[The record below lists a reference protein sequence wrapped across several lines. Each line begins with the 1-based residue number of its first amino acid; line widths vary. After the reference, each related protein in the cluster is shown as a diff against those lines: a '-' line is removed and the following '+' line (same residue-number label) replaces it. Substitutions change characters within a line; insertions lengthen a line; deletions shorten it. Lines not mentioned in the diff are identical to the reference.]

1 MRKRINISV
10 RWLPAI
16 ASAVCSR
23 RRSLRRAHRFNTTV
37 PSQIMDQFRNQ
48 RIQWTTNVWVYAN
61 TLFGILAVIEFAWSA
76 AVMLLEKS
84 DLQSWTSALIRK
96 LMWIG
101 AFYALLLNGRIWI
114 PAIIDSFTQI
124 GQNAAGLGA
133 LSPSGVFMQGLSLA
147 GALMDGASTSAFF
160 TNPGT
165 SLALAFAALLI
176 VVSYTI
182 ITINFIVTLVESY
195 LVVSVGFIFLG
206 FGGSRW
212 TAPYTERYIGLA
224 VSIGIKIVLLY
235 CLISAGFGLSLG
247 WLDEAQGIATSA
259 RPAMTAFDVMG
270 GSLIFMMC
278 CWQIPK
284 LFAAVIGGSPALTG
298 GDLVATAAVVGG
310 AALAVGGAAAAGVAR
325 IGGRRRQ
332 CGGGHRICGERR
344 RRGLRHTTAV
354 ASVGSVGAGSSA
366 GGGSVS
372 PPFVAVASSAANG
385 GGGAD
390 SRTRHQK
397 FGRRWFRARSDNSQI
412 ASAWE
417 FGWERKRI
425 EREHGHAGA
434 PPSASSALSSI
445 GGEPLAGSGFET
457 QAPQRGF
464 APASSGQP
472 SQPLTGPTRFVFFDR
487 AAEQRAVTLSLA
499 PSSVEAAPGG
509 VADQRPGSSGVVSD
523 VASVAEAWACASPS
537 TASYGEEERARSA
550 RVADQVRGLPARL
563 GSVPPMRRHMP
574 RHPEFQSITR
584 SNGGLMNLLRN
595 AKYQSRSFPYA

>member
-1 MRKRINISV
+1 MSAQIRKSLKGSASPL
-10 RWLPAI
+10 RWLPI
-16 ASAVCSR
+16 AVAATLLIQV
-23 RRSLRRAHRFNTTV
+23 AWAQQGPGFNTTV
-37 PSQIMDQFRNQ
+37 PSQIMDQFRNE

-61 TLFGILAVIEFAWSA
+61 ALFGVLAVIEFAWSA

-84 DLQSWTSALIRK
+84 DLQTWTSALVRK

-133 LSPSGVFMQGLSLA
+133 LSPSGVFIQGLSLA

-176 VVSYTI
+176 VISYTL

-224 VSIGIKIVLLY
+224 VSIGIKILLLY

-247 WLDEAQGIATSA
+247 WLDEAQAIATSA

-310 AALAVGGAAAAGVAR
+310 AALAVGGAAVAGVGALAGGGSAAAGTGSAASA
-325 IGGRRRQ
+325 GGA
-332 CGGGHRICGERR
+332 GSGT
-344 RRGLRHTTAV
+344 TTAV
-354 ASVGSVGAGSSA
+354 ASVGSVGSGSSA

-372 PPFVAVASSAANG
+372 PPSSPPPSSPANAG
-385 GGGAD
+385 GTRRQPDPPSSGSGDGGAVD
-390 SRTRHQK
+390 PPI
-397 FGRRWFRARSDNSQI
+397 ARSQARGSVARSQSVSSGSPTTQ
-412 ASAWE
+412 A
-417 FGWERKRI
+417 
-425 EREHGHAGA
+425 A
-434 PPSASSALSSI
+434 PPSVSSALSSI
-445 GGEPLAGSGFET
+445 GGEPLTGSGFES
-457 QAPQRGF
+457 QSAQRGF
-464 APASSGQP
+464 TPASVSASDVATTRGAGPSSPSTVRSGASSGALA
-472 SQPLTGPTRFVFFDR
+472 SDSIEG
-487 AAEQRAVTLSLA
+487 AV
-499 PSSVEAAPGG
+499 PSSATSLGG
-509 VADQRPGSSGVVSD
+509 SGVVSD
-523 VASVAEAWACASPS
+523 VASVASAGNTNPQPL
-537 TASYGEEERARSA
+537 TTTKGRSA
-550 RVADQVRGLPARL
+550 LSRAVDQVRGVRRRL
-563 GSVPPMRRHMP
+563 GSLPSDAAPPRIPIEH
-574 RHPEFQSITR
+574 EE
-584 SNGGLMNLLRN
+584 
-595 AKYQSRSFPYA
+595 

>member
-1 MRKRINISV
+1 MFEQLHKSLKSRVSAS
-10 RWLPAI
+10 RWLPVA
-16 ASAVCSR
+16 AVL
-23 RRSLRRAHRFNTTV
+23 SLFIQAVWAQQGPGFNTTV

-61 TLFGILAVIEFAWSA
+61 ALFGILAVIEFAWSA

-114 PAIIDSFTQI
+114 PAIIASFTQI

-133 LSPSGVFMQGLSLA
+133 LSPSDVFMQGLGIA
-147 GALMDGASTSAFF
+147 GGLLDGASTSAFF

-176 VVSYTI
+176 VISDTI
-182 ITINFIVTLVESY
+182 IAINFIVTLVESY

-247 WLDEAQGIATSA
+247 WLAEAQAIATSA

-284 LFAAVIGGSPALTG
+284 LFAAVIGGAPALTG
-298 GDLVATAAVVGG
+298 GDLIATGAVVGS
-310 AALAVGGAAAAGVAR
+310 AAFAVGGAAIDGAGALAGGSSAAAGTGSAASA
-325 IGGRRRQ
+325 GGA
-332 CGGGHRICGERR
+332 GSIT
-344 RRGLRHTTAV
+344 TTAV
-354 ASVGSVGAGSSA
+354 ASVGSVGPGSSA

-372 PPFVAVASSAANG
+372 PPSSPSPGSTANG
-385 GGGAD
+385 RGARRQPDPPLHGAGDGGRSVDPPIAT
-390 SRTRHQK
+390 SRL
-397 FGRRWFRARSDNSQI
+397 RANTFHSENVSSG
-412 ASAWE
+412 SAPTQ
-417 FGWERKRI
+417 
-425 EREHGHAGA
+425 A
-434 PPSASSALSSI
+434 PPSVSSALSSI

-457 QAPQRGF
+457 QPAQRGF
-464 APASSGQP
+464 APASISG
-472 SQPLTGPTRFVFFDR
+472 SDGAATR
-487 AAEQRAVTLSLA
+487 LPG
-499 PSSVEAAPGG
+499 PSSPSIVRRGTSGDVVATGSNEGDAPTNSTN
-509 VADQRPGSSGVVSD
+509 PGSSGVVSD
-523 VASVAEAWACASPS
+523 VASLESAGPASPQPPA
-537 TASYGEEERARSA
+537 TARGKSALTRA
-550 RVADQVRGLPARL
+550 ADQVRGFRSRL
-563 GSVPPMRRHMP
+563 GSLPSDAAPHATPPRIPIDH
-574 RHPEFQSITR
+574 EE
-584 SNGGLMNLLRN
+584 
-595 AKYQSRSFPYA
+595 

>member
-1 MRKRINISV
+1 MKQRASAL
-10 RWLPAI
+10 RWLLVL
-16 ASAVCSR
+16 AV
-23 RRSLRRAHRFNTTV
+23 AGVFVEAAWAQAGPPFNTTV
-37 PSQIMDQFRNQ
+37 PSQIMDQFRNS

-84 DLQSWTSALIRK
+84 DLQSWTSALICK

-133 LSPSGVFMQGLSLA
+133 LSPSGVFIQGLSLA

-176 VVSYTI
+176 VISFTI

-195 LVVSVGFIFLG
+195 IVVSVGFIFLG

-235 CLISAGFGLSLG
+235 CLISAGFNLSLG
-247 WLDEAQGIATSA
+247 WLDEAQAIGTAA
-259 RPAMTAFDVMG
+259 RPVMVAFDVMG
-270 GSLIFMMC
+270 GALIFMMC

-310 AALAVGGAAAAGVAR
+310 AGLAVGGAAAAGVGALA
-325 IGGRRRQ
+325 
-332 CGGGHRICGERR
+332 GGGG
-344 RRGLRHTTAV
+344 GAAAGTGSAASAGGAGSNTTTAV

-372 PPFVAVASSAANG
+372 PPSSPSPGSATNG
-385 GGGAD
+385 GGV
-390 SRTRHQK
+390 
-397 FGRRWFRARSDNSQI
+397 RRQPDPPSNGSSDGGVIDPPI
-412 ASAWE
+412 ASSRRYGSPARGE
-417 FGWERKRI
+417 NISSGSAVTP
-425 EREHGHAGA
+425 G
-434 PPSASSALSSI
+434 PSSTASSALASM

-457 QAPQRGF
+457 QTVQRGF
-464 APASSGQP
+464 ASASVRASDEATTSRVAPSPASSAHEARGGD
-472 SQPLTGPTRFVFFDR
+472 SVVSADSVET
-487 AAEQRAVTLSLA
+487 A
-499 PSSVEAAPGG
+499 PSGSAGPGG
-509 VADQRPGSSGVVSD
+509 SSVVSD
-523 VASVAEAWACASPS
+523 ITSVGSAGP
-537 TASYGEEERARSA
+537 TNPQPPGTA
-550 RVADQVRGLPARL
+550 RVKSTLSRAADQVRGLRRRL
-563 GSVPPMRRHMP
+563 GQIPSDAAPHATPPRMP
-574 RHPEFQSITR
+574 IEHEE
-584 SNGGLMNLLRN
+584 
-595 AKYQSRSFPYA
+595 